1 MKWLVT
7 GGFGYIGSH
16 LAMELA
22 EHTEHEI
29 FIVDDLSGGSLN
41 RNLLGLNYQIADISH
56 MNSMDHLFREH
67 RFDGVFH
74 LAAKKSVEESMRDSE
89 LYFLKNVIG
98 TEILLESAAKYKTSF
113 FIFASTCAV
122 YGDIPSC
129 KEGIKESSA
138 LAPSNY
144 YGETKKLAEDLVHK
158 YSANFETAIF
168 RFFNVIGAAD
178 PRLVDIES
186 GSLLAN
192 LVKSIITNRKF
203 EIFGKDFLTY
213 DGTAIRDYVDV
224 RDIAFAL
231 RIAAE
236 TMQDKKL
243 KSRVYNIGNNKGV
256 SVLEFVTAFYRILGT
271 QPEINYSCRRTGDIE
286 SIFADTSQIQL
297 ELGFKCKFQ
306 IDQSIKSSLT
316 SQFRFDLP

>member
-22 EHTEHEI
+22 MNTEDEV

-41 RNLLGLNYQIADISH
+41 RNLLGLSYKIADISD
-56 MNSMDHLFREH
+56 MDSMDHLFKEH

-74 LAAKKSVEESMRDSE
+74 LAAKKSVEESMTNSE
-89 LYFLKNVIG
+89 LYYLNNVGG
-98 TEILLESAAKYKTSF
+98 TKTLLEVATKYKISY

-122 YGDIPSC
+122 YGDTPTS
-129 KEGIKESSA
+129 KKGIKENHTLS
-138 LAPSNY
+138 PSNH
-144 YGETKKLAEDLVHK
+144 YGETKKLAEDLIEK

-192 LVKSIITNRKF
+192 LVKSVSTGEKF
-203 EIFGKDFLTY
+203 EIYGKDFLTY

-224 RDIAFAL
+224 RDIATAL
-231 RIAAE
+231 RTAAE
-236 TMQDKKL
+236 TMQNKQL
-243 KSRVYNIGNNKGV
+243 KSRVYNLGNNQGV

-271 QPEINYSCRRTGDIE
+271 QPEIYYSARRAGDVE
-286 SIFADTSQIQL
+286 SIFADSSQMEF
-297 ELGFKCKFQ
+297 ELGFRCKYP
-306 IDQSIKSSLT
+306 IEQSIESSL
-316 SQFRFDLP
+316 SSKF

>member
-16 LAMELA
+16 LAVELA
-22 EHTEHEI
+22 KNTADEI

-41 RNLLGLNYQIADISH
+41 RNLLDLSYTIADISDID
-56 MNSMDHLFREH
+56 SMDSLFSEH

-74 LAAKKSVEESMRDSE
+74 LAAKKSVEESVRNPE
-89 LYFLKNVIG
+89 LYFINNVKG
-98 TEILLESAAKYKTSF
+98 TETLLAVAAKYSTSYF
-113 FIFASTCAV
+113 LFASTCAV
-122 YGDIPSC
+122 YGDTPTSS
-129 KEGIKESSA
+129 KGIKESSA
-138 LAPSNY
+138 LTPSNY
-144 YGETKKLAEDLVHK
+144 YGESKKLAEDLVK
-158 YSANFETAIF
+158 SYSANFETAIF

-192 LVKSIITNRKF
+192 LVKSVSSGKRF
-203 EIFGKDFLTY
+203 EIFGKDFLTQ

-224 RDIAFAL
+224 RDVAIAL

-236 TMQDKKL
+236 TMQKTQL

-256 SVLEFVTAFYRILGT
+256 SVLEFVTTFYRIL
-271 QPEINYSCRRTGDIE
+271 EIQKEIYYSSRRTGDVE
-286 SIFADTSQIQL
+286 SIFADSSQIQF
-297 ELGFKCKFQ
+297 ELGFNCNYQ
-306 IDQSIKSSLT
+306 IDQSIRSSL
-316 SQFRFDLP
+316 SS